1 MYEVMEIN
9 GLPLHPLVIHAA
21 VIFGPLAA
29 LAAILYAVIPS
40 WRDRLRVPMV
50 VLAVVAGGSVVAAY
64 ITGNNFLD
72 SKPEL
77 EQLAQ
82 VQTHQDRAWITL
94 WVTLGFAVV
103 AIAAGVLHERRG
115 ALRVGVQS
123 LLVVAALATLV
134 SVVLTGDAGARA
146 VWGS

>member
-1 MYEVMEIN
+1 MEIN

-64 ITGNNFLD
+64 LTGTNFLD

-77 EQLAQ
+77 KQLAQ
-82 VQTHQDRAWITL
+82 VQTHEDRAWITL
-94 WVTLGFAVV
+94 WVTLAFTVV
-103 AIAAGVLHERRG
+103 AIAAGFLHERRG

>member
-1 MYEVMEIN
+1 MEIN

-29 LAAILYAVIPS
+29 LAALFYAVVPS
-40 WRDRLRVPMV
+40 WRDRMRVPMV
-50 VLAVVAGGSVVAAY
+50 VLALVAGGAIVAAY
-64 ITGNNFLD
+64 FTGQNFLD

-77 EQLAQ
+77 EQLEQ
-82 VQTHQDRAWITL
+82 VQTHADRGQITL
-94 WVTLGFAVV
+94 WVTLGFVVV
-103 AIAAGVLHERRG
+103 ALAAAFLHERRG

-134 SVVLTGDAGARA
+134 SVVLTGDAGSRA

>member
-1 MYEVMEIN
+1 MEIN

-77 EQLAQ
+77 KQLAQ
-82 VQTHQDRAWITL
+82 VQTHEDRAWITL

>member
-1 MYEVMEIN
+1 MEIN

-29 LAAILYAVIPS
+29 LTALVYVVVPS
-40 WRDRLRVPMV
+40 WRDRLRLPMV
-50 VLAVVAGGSVVAAY
+50 VMALIAGLSIVAAY

-77 EQLAQ
+77 KQLAS
-82 VQTHQDRAWITL
+82 VQTHEDRAWITL
-94 WVTLGFAVV
+94 WVTLAFVVV
-103 AIAAGVLHERRG
+103 ALTAGYLHERRG
-115 ALRVGVQS
+115 AVRVAVS
-123 LLVVAALATLV
+123 TLLAVTAVATLV
-134 SVVLTGDAGARA
+134 MVVLTGDAGARS

>member
-1 MYEVMEIN
+1 MEIN